1 MRGGPDCKAAARQQL
16 QLFLQANRQPHMK
29 RVSMSAA
36 AFALAAIA
44 IMSACVSMTA
54 NTTLAGGDKTP
65 NAVQAGVSTDARKPA
80 HESDA
85 LPDIGTKMP
94 DGTVYAGLS
103 MVTGKPSF
111 IAAAGGKMP
120 DGTIY
125 AGISPDTNKPLYTTP
140 TDAPGVYTWGN
151 ATEYCKSLTASGH
164 QDWRM
169 PTIGELAVQFSNRAD
184 IGGFNETGR
193 MKRASGY
200 YWSSL
205 QVGDGDAW
213 GQLFSD
219 GFHEDFSKDQDSSLR
234 CVR

>member
-1 MRGGPDCKAAARQQL
+1 
-16 QLFLQANRQPHMK
+16 
-29 RVSMSAA
+29 MSAA
-36 AFALAAIA
+36 AVALATIGSLSSSVTT
-44 IMSACVSMTA
+44 SADS
-54 NTTLAGGDKTP
+54 
-65 NAVQAGVSTDARKPA
+65 
-80 HESDA
+80 

-111 IAAAGGKMP
+111 VAAAGGKMP

-125 AGISPDTNKPLYTTP
+125 AGISPDTGNGLYTTAV
-140 TDAPGVYTWGN
+140 DAPGVYTWDK
-151 ATEYCKSLTASGH
+151 AVEYCKSLSAFGH
-164 QDWRM
+164 EDWRV
-169 PTIGELAVQFSNRAD
+169 PTIGELAVQFANRAD

-193 MKRASGY
+193 MKHASGY

-205 QVGDGDAW
+205 QVSDEDAW

-219 GFHEDFSKDQDSSLR
+219 GFHEDFDKSQESSLR

>member
-1 MRGGPDCKAAARQQL
+1 
-16 QLFLQANRQPHMK
+16 MK
-29 RVSMSAA
+29 RVSMTAA
-36 AFALAAIA
+36 AFALAAIGF
-44 IMSACVSMTA
+44 MSACATMTA
-54 NTTLAGGDKTP
+54 NTALHGGDKTSDGID
-65 NAVQAGVSTDARKPA
+65 AGVSPDAHKPPYTP
-80 HESDA
+80 DA

-94 DGTVYAGLS
+94 DGRVYAGLS
-103 MVTGKPSF
+103 MDTGEPSF

-125 AGISPDTNKPLYTTP
+125 AGISPDTNKDMYTTP
-140 TDAPGVYTWGN
+140 ADAPGVYTWSE
-151 ATEYCKSLTASGH
+151 AMEYCQTLSASGH
-164 QDWRM
+164 HDWRM
-169 PTIGELAVQFSNRAD
+169 PTIGELAVQFKNRAD

-193 MKRASGY
+193 MKNASGY

-219 GFHEDFSKDQDSSLR
+219 GFHEDFSKSQDSSLR